1 MTEAHLQE
9 HFDLR
14 CIPDV
19 RHDFSPI
26 GNKIVRISY
35 FYFLVKVID
44 LMDTIF
50 FVLRKKFNQV
60 SFLHMYHHSAMAM
73 ATYAYLKL
81 YSGGGPA
88 TILGNFA
95 KKIKQWTNL
104 IF

>member
-1 MTEAHLQE
+1 MQE
-9 HFDLR
+9 NFDLR
-14 CIPDV
+14 CILDV
-19 RHDFSPI
+19 RHDFTPI

-60 SFLHMYHHSAMAM
+60 SFLHMYHHSAMAI
-73 ATYAYLKL
+73 ATYAYLKF

-88 TILGNFA
+88 TVLG
-95 KKIKQWTNL
+95 KICLKCSSS
-104 IF
+104 